1 MIKNKYFR
9 SRSTAS
15 RLAARSEQMMR
26 GYSEQSSSS
35 RAQTK
40 LRFKDSHT
48 RNTVSRL
55 TARSNRARLTRASGF
70 TLVELLVAIA
80 IFAVLSLLGWKIFDY
95 LLKVRDRNAQH
106 EVQLFE
112 LQDAY
117 QQVLRDTLQIIPL
130 SANQGGQLH
139 PALEL
144 DNQVLRFSK
153 AGVTDPLKQGLSPF
167 ERIEYRY
174 DPDQKKLYRLKY
186 SNLNTSNR
194 EQPLSS
200 TLLSQVEQF
209 QIMVLTPQEVTK
221 WPEINIDPTKP
232 EEFRKLPK
240 GIKIQLTVAGVSY
253 EWIYSLNQGNLSLSK
268 QGEA

>member
-1 MIKNKYFR
+1 MINNKYSFR
-9 SRSTAS
+9 RRASNLTAQT
-15 RLAARSEQMMR
+15 ECMIR
-26 GYSEQSSSS
+26 GYSEHSSSS
-35 RAQTK
+35 CAQTK
-40 LRFKDSHT
+40 RYFKDSHT
-48 RNTVSRL
+48 RNIVSHL
-55 TARSNRARLTRASGF
+55 AARSSSARLIRASGF

-80 IFAVLSLLGWKIFDY
+80 IFAILSLLGWKVFDY

-106 EVQLFE
+106 EVKLFE

-117 QQVLRDTLQIIPL
+117 QQVLRDSLQIIPL

-186 SNLNTSNR
+186 SNLNTSNK

-209 QIMVLTPQEVTK
+209 EVIVLTPQEVTR
-221 WPEINIDPTKP
+221 WPEINLDPTKP

-268 QGEA
+268 EGGA

>member
-1 MIKNKYFR
+1 MIKNKCFR
-9 SRSTAS
+9 SPNSAA
-15 RLAARSEQMMR
+15 RLGVRSEQMMR
-26 GYSEQSSSS
+26 GCSEQSSSS
-35 RAQTK
+35 WAQTK
-40 LRFKDSHT
+40 LRFVNP
-48 RNTVSRL
+48 R
-55 TARSNRARLTRASGF
+55 SGF
-70 TLVELLVAIA
+70 TLVELLVSIA
-80 IFAVLSLLGWKIFDY
+80 IFAILSLLGWKVFDY
-95 LLKVRDRNAQH
+95 LLKVRDRNTQH

-130 SANQGGQLH
+130 SANQGGQLR
-139 PALEL
+139 PALEI

-221 WPEINIDPTKP
+221 WPEVNIDPTKP
-232 EEFRKLPK
+232 DEFRKLPK
-240 GIKIQLTVAGVSY
+240 GIKMQLTVAGVSY
-253 EWIYSLNQGNLSLSK
+253 EWIYSLNQGDLSLSK
-268 QGEA
+268 QGGQ

>member
-1 MIKNKYFR
+1 MINNKYSFR
-9 SRSTAS
+9 RRASSPTAQTEWMI
-15 RLAARSEQMMR
+15 RD
-26 GYSEQSSSS
+26 YSEHSSSS
-35 RAQTK
+35 CAQTK

-48 RNTVSRL
+48 RNIVSHL
-55 TARSNRARLTRASGF
+55 AARSSSARLIRASGF

-80 IFAVLSLLGWKIFDY
+80 IFAILSLLGWKVFDY

-117 QQVLRDTLQIIPL
+117 QQVLRDSLQIIPL

-209 QIMVLTPQEVTK
+209 EVIVLTPQEVTR
-221 WPEINIDPTKP
+221 WPEINLDPTKP

-240 GIKIQLTVAGVSY
+240 GIKIQLTVAGVGY

-268 QGEA
+268 EGGA

>member
-1 MIKNKYFR
+1 MINNKYSFR
-9 SRSTAS
+9 RETSS
-15 RLAARSEQMMR
+15 LAARSEQMMR

-35 RAQTK
+35 CAQTK
-40 LRFKDSHT
+40 LRFVNP
-48 RNTVSRL
+48 R
-55 TARSNRARLTRASGF
+55 SGF

-80 IFAVLSLLGWKIFDY
+80 IFAILSLLGWKVFDY

-106 EVQLFE
+106 EVKLFE

-117 QQVLRDTLQIIPL
+117 QQVLRDSLQIIPL

-186 SNLNTSNR
+186 SNLNTLNR

-209 QIMVLTPQEVTK
+209 EVIVLTPQEVTR
-221 WPEINIDPTKP
+221 WPEINLDPTKP

-268 QGEA
+268 KGGA